1 MKQQAK
7 SVKHTSELV
16 LIRVKWCLVAYAG
29 RSCDYLVTAGGVSVS
44 SPLNIRTLLVSLVV
58 WRVGSGEVIQ

>member
-1 MKQQAK
+1 MKQPAK

-16 LIRVKWCLVAYAG
+16 LIRVKWSLVAYAA
-29 RSCDYLVTAGGVSVS
+29 RSRDNSVAAGGASVS

-58 WRVGSGEVIQ
+58 WRVGSGGVIQ